1 MRSLVTCILTL
12 SARAMQRS
20 GPTLHRFA
28 CTNIFSDWVV
38 CLLFANTLGWYG
50 IPVKLGNASVEAD
63 GAKFARY
70 YEHLNAEHGNVHVH
84 TRDIM
89 TLDVDDVDDA
99 DGADAFSLLHMV
111 TDGYNDI
118 GYKTHVHIS
127 HDATSL
133 TTSPIPIDPST
144 LKPMTVITI
153 TTCAAVF
160 IELFADQ

>member
-1 MRSLVTCILTL
+1 MDEIISNMYSYAKRTRNAKVWTDATPL
-12 SARAMQRS
+12 R
-20 GPTLHRFA
+20 LHECFFGLGGVFA
-28 CTNIFSDWVV
+28 V
-38 CLLFANTLGWYG
+38 CKHAG